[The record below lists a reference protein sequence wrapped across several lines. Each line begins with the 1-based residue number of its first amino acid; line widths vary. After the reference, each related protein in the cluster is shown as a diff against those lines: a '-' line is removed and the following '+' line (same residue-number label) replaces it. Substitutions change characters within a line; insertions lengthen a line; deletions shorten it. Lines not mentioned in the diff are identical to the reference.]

1 MLYCIHFYKSL
12 DIFSSL
18 HSLDALVSN
27 LLHTDSCRNSINHPV
42 HWPLPGNFWKAI
54 SWTTSLFTYS
64 SWSSAPP
71 SALFTERVLSLPTVP
86 HGHHWKRPEWSIR
99 PSSSIFLNPRLTS
112 LSFTQYN
119 PCCLSIPWNWIFTLV
134 MSLVQAL
141 IVSFKLQYP
150 YLKTWATQIV
160 YCSRGQKPVHI
171 AISGIPTDIVP
182 CYLKSSPT

>member
-1 MLYCIHFYKSL
+1 MCSYCVHLYKSP

-42 HWPLPGNFWKAI
+42 HWPLPGNFWIAI

-71 SALFTERVLSLPTVP
+71 SALFTERVLPLPTVP
-86 HGHHWKRPEWSIR
+86 HGHHWEKPEWSIR
-99 PSSSIFLNPRLTS
+99 PSSSVFLNPRLTT

-119 PCCLSIPWNWIFTLV
+119 PFCLSIPWNWIFTHCHV
-134 MSLVQAL
+134 FS
-141 IVSFKLQYP
+141 
-150 YLKTWATQIV
+150 
-160 YCSRGQKPVHI
+160 
-171 AISGIPTDIVP
+171 
-182 CYLKSSPT
+182 SSPHCFIWVTISISQNTSYSNFILF